1 MKKNVITCII
11 SDPQLKEKILDDL
24 PARARSGY
32 EIIFLQDRNKLNTR
46 MEELERT
53 GSPARVFI
61 IDLES
66 ITGDIT
72 AMPASFQEIDPR
84 SLVILLC
91 APGETKK
98 ARRAAPHLDFFRIIS
113 IPWEPENLQFTVR
126 RAVEAVQ
133 AEEEQRKHAAELRKV
148 KENAGREKRLMDKL
162 SGILNEKIEELED
175 HRQELEQMSKELNV
189 TTIEKILIEQEAGKM
204 NKTLSS
210 LKNSLKNNLFVRS
223 VLHSIVNILQ
233 IQFSIDRRENSV
245 IGQLKDRIT
254 DLLAEIDDQKYN
266 ALSLKKELNDIS
278 MLLSGKL
285 SGQRKKTEL
294 NLHRTLFG
302 YVKAVQRTLM
312 GETVHFTSRPCY
324 LPGVL
329 KKVREKYREI
339 LENETAG
346 KRIDFII
353 DLHTPDIYL
362 KILDFSLINIMENL
376 LTNSIRKLFEDINRG
391 EKWIKITSHDEQ
403 KNNQEFTVI
412 NWMDNGP
419 GIEEQRKKSIFE
431 GDSDKIEEGD
441 HGIGLSDIKTTI
453 EAVGGYI
460 YEAGEY
466 GSGAEFVLGFPKVY
480 NFTEIDYDEDINDNL
495 QPAFSPPLTAKKIL
509 IVEDETEILD
519 SYLDFFKG
527 CGMEEVIGVDDGKQA
542 LDLLLLHNFR
552 PDLIITDIDMK
563 DLDGFTLLEQLKHNG
578 YAIPTIVV
586 SGILFQKSSPKYTQ
600 IRRLER
606 LGVKEILEKPL
617 DFKLLFELVKKYLS
631 APLSVKDVKSEK
643 K

>member
-1 MKKNVITCII
+1 MKKNVIITIESNTWESRRLQSELTAEAKQNYEVI
-11 SDPQLKEKILDDL
+11 AVKATVDVINRIARLKEDHV
-24 PARARSGY
+24 PASA
-32 EIIFLQDRNKLNTR
+32 L
-46 MEELERT
+46 
-53 GSPARVFI
+53 I
-61 IDLES
+61 IDCSTPEKTLPGLLDGFKKLLPD
-66 ITGDIT
+66 T
-72 AMPASFQEIDPR
+72 P
-84 SLVILLC
+84 LILLC
-91 APGETKK
+91 EKEDYKK
-98 ARRAAPHLDFFRIIS
+98 AQKLCAQHDIFRVLQK
-113 IPWEPENLQFTVR
+113 PWQTEDLQFTVQ
-126 RAVEAVQ
+126 Q
-133 AEEEQRKHAAELRKV
+133 ALKSIQAQRELHNV
-148 KENAGREKRLMDKL
+148 KEKAGREKQLMDKL

-175 HRQELEQMSKELNV
+175 HQQELEQMSKELNV

-204 NKTLSS
+204 NKTLST

-245 IGQLKDRIT
+245 IGQLTDRIT
-254 DLLAEIDDQKYN
+254 DLLGEIDDQKYN
-266 ALSLKKELNDIS
+266 ALSLKKELNDIY

-324 LPGVL
+324 LLGVL
-329 KKVREKYREI
+329 KKVKEKYREI
-339 LENETAG
+339 LENENAS
-346 KRIDFII
+346 KRINFII

-391 EKWIKITSHDEQ
+391 EKWIKITSHEEH

-431 GDSDKIEEGD
+431 GDSDKTEEGD
-441 HGIGLSDIKTTI
+441 HGIGLSDIRSTI

-460 YEAGEY
+460 YETGVY
-466 GSGAEFVLGFPKVY
+466 GSGAKFVLGFPKVF

-495 QPAFSPPLTAKKIL
+495 QPVFSPLLTAKKIL

-527 CGMEEVIGVDDGKQA
+527 CGMEEVIGVDDGKRA
-542 LDLLLLHNFR
+542 LDLILHHNFR
-552 PDLIITDIDMK
+552 PDLLITDIDMK
-563 DLDGFTLLEQLKHNG
+563 GLDGFTLLEQLKHNG
-578 YAIPTIVV
+578 YNIPTIVV
-586 SGILFQKSSPKYTQ
+586 SGILFQKSNPKYSQ

-617 DFKLLFELVKKYLS
+617 DFKLLFELVKKYLAS
-631 APLSVKDVKSEK
+631 PLSVKDIKSEK